1 VNLGLENRVALVCGA
16 SRGLGRAV
24 ADELA
29 AEGASVAICARDPER
44 LETAAAEIEAAAG
57 AAVLAVAADLAAAGE
72 PARVVEACL
81 ERFGRLD
88 ILVANT
94 GGPPAG
100 THDTLS
106 PEDWAQATALLLVS
120 TVELARSALPA
131 MKAQGWGRILA
142 VTSVA
147 AKQPVANL
155 MLSNSLRAG
164 VTGFAST
171 LAREVA
177 KDGITVN
184 TILPGYTSTERV
196 TELNRANAAR
206 EGVEPEEIQARLEA
220 DIPMGRLAEPEE
232 FAALATFLVSERA
245 GYITGGAF
253 AVDGGW
259 LRGLF

>member
-1 VNLGLENRVALVCGA
+1 MNLGLDDKVALVCGS
-16 SRGLGRAV
+16 SRGLGRAI

-29 AEGASVAICARDPER
+29 AEGAALALCSRDPER
-44 LETAAAEIEAAAG
+44 LA
-57 AAVLAVAADLAAAGE
+57 AAAGE
-72 PARVVEACL
+72 IGPEVLAVPADLAVPGEPTRVVEATL
-81 ERFGRLD
+81 ERFGRID

-100 THDTLS
+100 THDTL
-106 PEDWAQATALLLVS
+106 ELADWDQATALLLRS
-120 TVELARSALPA
+120 TVELATSALPS
-131 MKAQGWGRILA
+131 MKERGWGRILA

-147 AKQPVANL
+147 VKQPVDNL
-155 MLSNSLRAG
+155 MLSNSVRAA
-164 VTGFAST
+164 VTGFAAT

-196 TELNRANAAR
+196 TELNEADAKR
-206 EGVEPEEIQARLEA
+206 EGVDPAEIQARLEA
-220 DIPMGRLAEPEE
+220 SIPLGRLADPRE
-232 FAALATFLVSERA
+232 FAALAAFLVSERA

-259 LRGLF
+259 VRGLF

>member
-1 VNLGLENRVALVCGA
+1 
-16 SRGLGRAV
+16 
-24 ADELA
+24 
-29 AEGASVAICARDPER
+29 
-44 LETAAAEIEAAAG
+44 
-57 AAVLAVAADLAAAGE
+57 
-72 PARVVEACL
+72 
-81 ERFGRLD
+81 
-88 ILVANT
+88 
-94 GGPPAG
+94 
-100 THDTLS
+100 
-106 PEDWAQATALLLVS
+106 
-120 TVELARSALPA
+120 
-131 MKAQGWGRILA
+131 

>member
-1 VNLGLENRVALVCGA
+1 MNLGLDGKVALVCGS

-24 ADELA
+24 AEELA
-29 AEGASVAICARDPER
+29 AEGASLALCARDADR
-44 LETAAAEIEAAAG
+44 LAATAAGIG
-57 AAVLAVAADLAAAGE
+57 PDVLAVPADLGVPGE
-72 PARVVEACL
+72 PTRVVEAAL

-88 ILVANT
+88 VAVANT

-106 PEDWAQATALLLVS
+106 LDDWDRATALLLRS
-120 TVELARSALPA
+120 TVELVGAALPG
-131 MKAQGWGRILA
+131 MKERGWGRILA

-147 AKQPVANL
+147 VKQPVDNL
-155 MLSNSLRAG
+155 MLSNSLRAA
-164 VTGFAST
+164 VTGFAAT

-177 KDGITVN
+177 GNGITVN

-196 TELNRANAAR
+196 TELNEANAR
-206 EGVEPEEIQARLEA
+206 RGGVEPAEIQARLEA
-220 DIPMGRLAEPEE
+220 EIPLGRLAEPRE
-232 FAALATFLVSERA
+232 FAALAAFLVSERA

-259 LRGLF
+259 LRGLL

>member
-29 AEGASVAICARDPER
+29 AERASVAICARDPER
-44 LETAAAEIEAAAG
+44 LAAAAG
-57 AAVLAVAADLAAAGE
+57 EIEEATGVAVLTVAADLAVEGE

-88 ILVANT
+88 VLVTNT

-106 PEDWAQATALLLVS
+106 AEDWEHATALLLTS
-120 TVELARSALPA
+120 TVELVRGALPA

-155 MLSNSLRAG
+155 MLSNSLRAA

-184 TILPGYTSTERV
+184 TILPGYTRTERV
-196 TELNRANAAR
+196 TELNRANAER
-206 EGVEPEEIQARLEA
+206 EGVEPEVVQSRLEA
-220 DIPMGRLAEPEE
+220 DIPMGRLAEPSE
-232 FAALATFLVSERA
+232 FAALAAFLASERA

>member
-1 VNLGLENRVALVCGA
+1 VNLGLDDKVALVCGS
-16 SRGLGRAV
+16 SRGLGRAI

-29 AEGASVAICARDPER
+29 AEGAALALCSRDPER
-44 LETAAAEIEAAAG
+44 LA
-57 AAVLAVAADLAAAGE
+57 AAAGE
-72 PARVVEACL
+72 IGPEVLAVPADLAVPGEPTRVVEATL
-81 ERFGRLD
+81 ERFGRID

-100 THDTLS
+100 THDTL
-106 PEDWAQATALLLVS
+106 ELADWDQATALLLRS
-120 TVELARSALPA
+120 TVELATSALPS
-131 MKAQGWGRILA
+131 MKERGWGRILA

-147 AKQPVANL
+147 VKQPVDNL
-155 MLSNSLRAG
+155 MLSNSVRAA
-164 VTGFAST
+164 VTGFAAT

-196 TELNRANAAR
+196 TELNEADAKR
-206 EGVEPEEIQARLEA
+206 EGVDPAEIQARLEA
-220 DIPMGRLAEPEE
+220 SIPLGRLADPRE
-232 FAALATFLVSERA
+232 FAALAAFLVSERA

-259 LRGLF
+259 VRGLF